1 MKIRNRHLVRLAGG
15 FGSLLVRGLVRTL
28 RVEVHALGDIAPP
41 AESVPDGRR
50 MAIALWHE
58 NLILPAV
65 YMGHPD
71 VSVLISKHADGQIL
85 ASLIRSLR
93 MGLVLGS
100 TNRGGV
106 EAVRQILDDNAGCKH
121 LAVTV
126 DGPRGPRQVVQ
137 PGIVYVAS
145 RCGMELYP
153 VGVGYQRMWRA
164 RSWDR
169 FAVPQPGCRVKL
181 LLGAPLPV
189 PAGINSAGLEQYR
202 QWLQSELDRLNVA
215 AQHWA
220 VTGKLV
226 VTPATPRPTVAARR
240 LAA

>member
-15 FGSLLVRGLVRTL
+15 LGSLLVRGLVRTL

-41 AESVPDGRR
+41 ADTVPDGRR

-65 YMGHPD
+65 GMGHPD

-85 ASLIRSLR
+85 ASLIRSLGMR
-93 MGLVLGS
+93 LVLGS

-106 EAVRQILDDNAGCKH
+106 EAVRQILDGNAGCRH

-126 DGPRGPRQVVQ
+126 DGPRGPRRVVQ
-137 PGIVYVAS
+137 PGIVFAAS

-153 VGVGYQRMWRA
+153 VGVGYQRMWRV

-169 FAVPQPGCRVKL
+169 FAVPKPGCRAKL

-189 PAGINSAGLEQYR
+189 PAGLNTAGLEQYR
-202 QWLQSELDRLNVA
+202 LWLQAELDRLGVA
-215 AQHWA
+215 AQRWA
-220 VTGKLV
+220 ESGRLTVP
-226 VTPATPRPTVAARR
+226 PATPVPAVIERRRAA
-240 LAA
+240 